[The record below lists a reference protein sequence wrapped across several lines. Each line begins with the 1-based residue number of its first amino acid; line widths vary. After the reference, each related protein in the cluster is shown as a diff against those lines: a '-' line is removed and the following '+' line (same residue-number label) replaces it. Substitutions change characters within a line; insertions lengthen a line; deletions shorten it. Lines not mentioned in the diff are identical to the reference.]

1 MTGLPPGLRD
11 PTGLVPPFLATPGD
25 ERDFVPLV
33 PPELLGDPEPLGD
46 PDPEDLDPVFVLVP
60 DFVVPVPDGEVD
72 EPRLPS
78 AFDSSNLISLPTTK
92 LFVSTKFFIH
102 SGISPFF
109 GFSAGLFCFGEN
121 FGLEE
126 SLALFADEDESCSVV
141 VEGGVGVP
149 GLKNLKKKTKTK
161 RKCIKK
167 LQEKTS
173 PLKCL
178 SQMSINLCR
187 QK

>member
-78 AFDSSNLISLPTTK
+78 TFDSSNLISLPTTK

-102 SGISPFF
+102 CGISPFL
-109 GFSAGLFCFGEN
+109 GFSTGLFCFGDN

-149 GLKNLKKKTKTK
+149 GLKNLKKKKAKTK
-161 RKCIKK
+161 RKCIKITRK
-167 LQEKTS
+167 N
-173 PLKCL
+173 L
-178 SQMSINLCR
+178 SFKMFITNEH
-187 QK
+187 

>member
-109 GFSAGLFCFGEN
+109 GFSAGLFCFGDN

-149 GLKNLKKKTKTK
+149 GLKNLKKKRKAKTK
-161 RKCIKK
+161 
-167 LQEKTS
+167 E
-173 PLKCL
+173 
-178 SQMSINLCR
+178 NA
-187 QK
+187 